1 MEGGGGGEGGQSGVN
16 NTRYTAGGA
25 AGAQSSYGRYMVN
38 QVNMYGGVLNG
49 QSHVNNGPSG
59 LLQGTWY
66 PNECYNP
73 FEHTLMLGA
82 GGWASASSG
91 SLSFLPPGLNPV
103 TKKGGGAV
111 TKTANTTVRSG
122 CVPVLRRPLFCS
134 AAMLVDL
141 DCGAV
146 QHQGALKTHAPKYLA
161 GSTGENGYTHFSK
174 VHTAPAGSARVS
186 PYSANTELR

>member
-1 MEGGGGGEGGQSGVN
+1 MGKNGGTTTFNGVAVEGGGGGEGGQSGGN
-16 NTRYTAGGA
+16 NTSYTAGGA
-25 AGAQSSYGRYMVN
+25 AGAQISYGRYMVD

-91 SLSFLPPGLNPV
+91 SLRFLPPGLNPV
-103 TKKGGGAV
+103 TKKGGGAPNQSTTHGNAATEPGCGGGGAV
-111 TKTANTTVRSG
+111 AKTVKTTVRSG
-122 CVPVLRRPLFCS
+122 AGAPGAVYLYVQGS
-134 AAMLVDL
+134 AA
-141 DCGAV
+141 
-146 QHQGALKTHAPKYLA
+146 
-161 GSTGENGYTHFSK
+161 
-174 VHTAPAGSARVS
+174 
-186 PYSANTELR
+186 